1 MYTSRWIA
9 AGSLTV
15 ALLATAAGAASSAM
29 ALPME
34 PIDPSPSCSTGYH
47 WDDDLMRCVR
57 NSTTTGRTP
66 TLAVDVVRQTTSLNG
81 IRVAGWTADPDQ
93 PTTALTVRI
102 TVDGATA
109 RTLTANVNRPDVAA
123 AYPSY
128 GAYHGYDVVVPASNA
143 GHTVCV
149 YATSVGGGA
158 DAGRCTAMDD
168 ILEFQANSITY
179 DTGATVIT
187 NTNIEQLE
195 KVTNYNSTTVQQS
208 TEISG
213 SKSVTE
219 SRGWS
224 DQVGVKVTAKTQ
236 VKIPLIGS
244 TDITVEGSVQFTQNG
259 STSETHSFSWRQ
271 PVLVPAKSKVVA
283 TVSVTKSTLS
293 VPYTMAG
300 NYVYRSGAQAAGSI
314 GGVYTGVSS
323 HDLQITLTQF
333 NLDGTPAARAVD
345 QPSASLLRDAIS

>member
-1 MYTSRWIA
+1 MYSSRWIA

-15 ALLATAAGAASSAM
+15 ALLASATATAQGAM

-34 PIDPSPSCSTGYH
+34 PTDPPQCATGYH
-47 WDDDLMRCVR
+47 WDDELMRCVR
-57 NSTTTGRTP
+57 NSSTTGRTP

-81 IRVAGWTADPDQ
+81 ITVAGWTADPDQ
-93 PTTALTVRI
+93 PTTALAVRV
-102 TVDGATA
+102 TVDGVTA
-109 RTLTANVNRPDVAA
+109 ATLTANVNRPDVAA

-128 GAYHGYDVVVPASNA
+128 GAYHGYNLVVPASNA
-143 GHTVCV
+143 AHTVCV
-149 YATSVGGGA
+149 YATSVGGGS

-168 ILEFQANSITY
+168 IVEFQANSITY
-179 DTGATVIT
+179 DVAHTVIT
-187 NTNIEQLE
+187 ATNLEQLD
-195 KVTNYNSTTVQQS
+195 KATNTNSTTVQQS

-213 SKSVTE
+213 SKAVTE

-259 STSETHSFSWRQ
+259 STSETHNFSWRQ

-283 TVSVTKSTLS
+283 TVAVTKSTLT

-300 NYVYRSGAQAAGSI
+300 NYVYRSGAQAAATI

-323 HDLQITLTQF
+323 HDLQVTLIQY

-345 QPSASLLRDAIS
+345 QPEASLLKDSIS